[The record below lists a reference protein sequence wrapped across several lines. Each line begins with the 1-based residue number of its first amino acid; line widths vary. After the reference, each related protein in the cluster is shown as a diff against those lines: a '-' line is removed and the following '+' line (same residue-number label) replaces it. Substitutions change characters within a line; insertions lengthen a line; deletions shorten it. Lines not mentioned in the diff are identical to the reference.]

1 MRPGELIFRKTTIV
15 QSRLGHG
22 LFSAKEKPDGNRVNS
37 MMRIALPIAA
47 FALISCADVSPSL
60 AQAYG
65 PAPWC
70 AVMETGGGSYQRECV
85 YDSIEDCAPN
95 VIAGNRGFCQQNPF
109 YRAVPAQRHWR
120 YRPDS

>member
-1 MRPGELIFRKTTIV
+1 
-15 QSRLGHG
+15 
-22 LFSAKEKPDGNRVNS
+22 

-47 FALISCADVSPSL
+47 FALIPCADDSPSL

-109 YRAVPAQRHWR
+109 YRAVPAQYPPHLRHWR
-120 YRPDS
+120 YRPYS